1 MDRAHFFDDKFRMEL
16 VRAIFVKA
24 FVTKNETRHISFT
37 ELENYNLEEM
47 LKVGCVRVG
56 LMFRVFRLGEGS
68 GFGRIDRREHGLR
81 AQNSSLTCTLRIC
94 VYNHQNKLTHKFSSR
109 TELWA
114 RRLL

>member
-56 LMFRVFRLGEGS
+56 LMFRVFRLGEDSAESTDENTDCG
-68 GFGRIDRREHGLR
+68 H
-81 AQNSSLTCTLRIC
+81 
-94 VYNHQNKLTHKFSSR
+94 R
-109 TELWA
+109 TA
-114 RRLL
+114 H